1 MAALQPGPRRGKQ
14 EPDYRFCAPF
24 SRTEGPFA
32 AQLSD
37 SYALAPHPWQRLV
50 LDDWLALRTD
60 GRLLNSLALLPVPRQ
75 NGKTGDADPRCTW
88 GLVKRGEWILY
99 TAQEY
104 QTARKAFDRLRDKFG
119 SRRDDPFAR
128 FPELNAL
135 VSGYTTSA
143 NMMVL
148 DLVNGAHIEFRT
160 RGTGTGVGRGG
171 TFDTLIV
178 DEAQD
183 YTDAQDAS
191 LSPLVAAAPHGS
203 PQTIMMGTVPG
214 PENRLKGALFRR
226 LRDRLHAAPTPGEC
240 IDEWGAAE
248 IGDVSD
254 VSRWYEH
261 NPSLGYQ
268 LLEDALAADAK
279 KMLPDVFARE
289 HLGWWPPVDALVVPA
304 VGEEAWKACA
314 VDSAPGGEA
323 DAFGV
328 KFSPDG
334 ETVAVSSAV
343 LMGDGSVYVELAALR
358 STREGV
364 RWLLN
369 AMMSRP
375 AAVWAV
381 DGKSGAHSL
390 VQRAERLGND
400 APDKLREV
408 STADAIAA
416 ATTFVDAVRERRLC
430 WCEKYGDVLSE
441 SVLSSPRRAIGSQGG
456 WGFGGEQPAPVE
468 SAALAAWAALNI
480 DEGEDMEVFF

>member
-1 MAALQPGPRRGKQ
+1 LPCEPMRGKQ
-14 EPDYRFCAPF
+14 EPDYRFCAPY

-32 AQLSD
+32 ADLSS
-37 SYALAPHPWQRLV
+37 SYALDPHPWQRSV
-50 LDDWLALRTD
+50 LNDWLAFRSD
-60 GRLLNSLALLPVPRQ
+60 GKLLNQLALLPVPRQ

-104 QTARKAFDRLRDKFG
+104 QTAKKAFDRLRDKFG
-119 SRRDDPFAR
+119 TRRDDPFAR
-128 FPELNAL
+128 HPELNAL
-135 VSGYTTSA
+135 VSCYTTSA

-160 RGTGTGVGRGG
+160 RGSNSGVGRGG
-171 TFDTLIV
+171 TFDVLVV

-183 YTDAQDAS
+183 YTDAQDAA
-191 LSPLVAAAPHGS
+191 LSPLVSAAPHGS

-226 LRDRLHAAPTPGEC
+226 TRDRLHEAPTPGEC
-240 IDEWGAAE
+240 ISEWGAAE
-248 IGDVSD
+248 VGDVND
-254 VSRWYEH
+254 RSRWYAH

-279 KMLPDVFARE
+279 KMLPEVFARE
-289 HLGWWPPVDALVVPA
+289 HLGWWPPKTALVVPA
-304 VGEEAWKACA
+304 VDEEAWKACSVA
-314 VDSAPGGEA
+314 DAPAGEA

-328 KFSPDG
+328 KFSADG
-334 ETVAVSSAV
+334 ESVAVSSAV
-343 LMGDGSVYVELAALR
+343 LLGDGSVYVELAALR
-358 STREGV
+358 PSRDGV
-364 RWLLN
+364 KWLLN

-375 AAVWAV
+375 SAVWAV
-381 DGKSGAHSL
+381 DGKSGAHAL
-390 VQRAERLGND
+390 VQRAERLGD
-400 APDKLREV
+400 AAPATVSEV

-416 ATTFVDAVRERRLC
+416 AATFVDAVRERRLC
-430 WCEKYGDVLSE
+430 WCEAVGDVLSE
-441 SVLSSPRRAIGSQGG
+441 SVLTSPRRAIGSQGG

-480 DEGEDMEVFF
+480 DEGEDMEVFVG